1 MLILQEKNQMNVD
14 LKKIGQ
20 VFKGKREEMNLSLK
34 EVENA
39 TSIRKS
45 YLEAIEEGRIDKF
58 LSSVYAIGFVKQYAA
73 FLGLNGEKI
82 IKDNPSA
89 FTMPQMNHEFD
100 YGIGT
105 LEKRASPGRGVK
117 WLPNMFWIGVSLA
130 ILIIIFALMKYL

>member
-1 MLILQEKNQMNVD
+1 MNVD

-39 TSIRKS
+39 TSIRRS
-45 YLEAIEEGRIDKF
+45 YLEAIEDGHIDKF
-58 LSSVYAIGFVKQYAA
+58 LSSVYVMGFVKQYAT

-82 IKDNPSA
+82 VKDNPNA
-89 FTMPQMNHEFD
+89 FIVPNLNQEFA

-105 LEKRASPGRGVK
+105 LEKRTSPGRGVK
-117 WLPNMFWIGVSLA
+117 WLPNIVWIALSFVG
-130 ILIIIFALMKYL
+130 LICVWALIKYF